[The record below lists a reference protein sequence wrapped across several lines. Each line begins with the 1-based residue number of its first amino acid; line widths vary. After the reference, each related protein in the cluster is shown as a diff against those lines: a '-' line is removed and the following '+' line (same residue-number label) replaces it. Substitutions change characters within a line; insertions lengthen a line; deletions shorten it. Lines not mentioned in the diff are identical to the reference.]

1 MNIEIISCLND
12 NYSYLIHD
20 NQSNTVAIID
30 PSEFAPCDKIIS
42 KKYKK
47 LDYILNTHHHYDH
60 VGGNKELKKKYNS
73 KILGFKSDEERI
85 PNIDKLLEDNE
96 EFNIGS
102 IKFTTLFIPGHTA
115 GHIAFYS
122 KTEKVIFTGDTLF
135 SMGCGRVFEGT
146 YNQMFN
152 SLNRIKDLPEDT
164 KIYCGHEYT
173 QKNIEFCIKYN
184 PNNDLLKKTKNTIE
198 EKLKNGE
205 PSIPS
210 TLLKEKQMN
219 IFLRTDDLDV
229 KNILNLKKASNLE
242 VFTKLRDLKDNF

>member
-96 EFNIGS
+96 EFNIGN
-102 IKFTTLFIPGHTA
+102 IKFTTLFIPGHTT

-173 QKNIEFCIKYN
+173 QKNIEFCIKYD

>member
-1 MNIEIISCLND
+1 MNIEIIPCLND
-12 NYSYLIHD
+12 NYSYLIYD

-30 PSEFAPCDKIIS
+30 PSEFAPCDEIIG

-47 LDYILNTHHHYDH
+47 LDYIMNTHHHYDH

-96 EFNIGS
+96 EFNIGN
-102 IKFTTLFIPGHTA
+102 IKFTTLFIPGHTT

-122 KTEKVIFTGDTLF
+122 KTEKAIFSGDTLF

-146 YNQMFN
+146 YSQMFN

-210 TLLKEKQMN
+210 TLLEEKQMN

-242 VFTKLRDLKDNF
+242 IFTKLRDLKDNF

>member
-1 MNIEIISCLND
+1 MNIEIIPCLND

-47 LDYILNTHHHYDH
+47 LDFILNTHHHYDH

>member
-1 MNIEIISCLND
+1 MNIEIIPCLND

-20 NQSNTVAIID
+20 NKSNTVAIID

-152 SLNRIKDLPEDT
+152 SINRIKDLPEDT

-219 IFLRTDDLDV
+219 IFLRTDELDV

>member
-30 PSEFAPCDKIIS
+30 PSEFAPCDKIIN

-73 KILGFKSDEERI
+73 KILGFKSDKERI

-96 EFNIGS
+96 EFNIGN

-122 KTEKVIFTGDTLF
+122 KTEKTIFTGDTLF
-135 SMGCGRVFEGT
+135 SMGCGRVFEGS
-146 YNQMFN
+146 YSQMFD

-184 PNNDLLKKTKNTIE
+184 PNNNLLKKTKNSIE
-198 EKLKNGE
+198 EKLKNAE
-205 PSIPS
+205 PTIPS

>member
-73 KILGFKSDEERI
+73 KILGFKSDEKRI

-146 YNQMFN
+146 YSQMFN

>member
-20 NQSNTVAIID
+20 NKSNTVAIID

-96 EFNIGS
+96 EFNIGN

-122 KTEKVIFTGDTLF
+122 KTEKAIFTGDTLF

-210 TLLKEKQMN
+210 TLFKEKQMN

>member
-96 EFNIGS
+96 EFNIGN

-122 KTEKVIFTGDTLF
+122 KTEKTIFTGDTLF
-135 SMGCGRVFEGT
+135 SMGCGRVFEGS
-146 YNQMFN
+146 YSQMFD

>member
-20 NQSNTVAIID
+20 NKSNTVAIID

-96 EFNIGS
+96 EFNIGN

-152 SLNRIKDLPEDT
+152 SLNKIKDLPGDT

-173 QKNIEFCIKYN
+173 QENIEFCIKYN
-184 PNNDLLKKTKNTIE
+184 PNNDLLKKTKNAIE

-219 IFLRTDDLDV
+219 IFLRCDFHVV
-229 KNILNLKKASNLE
+229 KKKLNMLNADE
-242 VFTKLRDLKDNF
+242 VSVFKKLRDLKDSY

>member
-20 NQSNTVAIID
+20 NKSNTVAIID

-96 EFNIGS
+96 EFNIGN
-102 IKFTTLFIPGHTA
+102 IKFTTLFIPGHTT

-122 KTEKVIFTGDTLF
+122 KTEKTIFTGDTLF

-146 YNQMFN
+146 YSQMFN

>member
-96 EFNIGS
+96 EFNIGN

-146 YNQMFN
+146 YDQMFE

-242 VFTKLRDLKDNF
+242 IFTKLRDLKDNF

>member
-1 MNIEIISCLND
+1 MNIEIIPCLTD
-12 NYSYLIHD
+12 NYSYLIHE
-20 NQSNTVAIID
+20 NQSNTVTIID

-47 LDYILNTHHHYDH
+47 LDYILNTHHHHDH
-60 VGGNKELKKKYNS
+60 VGGNEELKRKYNS
-73 KILGFKSDEERI
+73 KVLGFKNDEKRI

-96 EFNIGS
+96 EFIIGN

-115 GHIAFYS
+115 GHVAFYS
-122 KTEKVIFTGDTLF
+122 KKDKAIFTGDTLF

-146 YNQMFN
+146 YDQMFD
-152 SLNRIKDLPEDT
+152 SLNRIKGLPEDT

-184 PNNDLLKKTKNTIE
+184 PNNDLLKKRKNTIK

-210 TLLKEKQMN
+210 TLLEEKQMN

-229 KNILNLKKASNLE
+229 RNMLNLKRASNLE
-242 VFTKLRDLKDNF
+242 IFTKLRDLKDNF

>member
-1 MNIEIISCLND
+1 MNIDIISCLKD

-60 VGGNKELKKKYNS
+60 VAGNKELKKKYNS

-96 EFNIGS
+96 EFNVGN

-152 SLNRIKDLPEDT
+152 SINRIKDLPEDT

-184 PNNDLLKKTKNTIE
+184 PNNDLLKKTKTTIE

>member
-20 NQSNTVAIID
+20 NKSNTVAIID

-96 EFNIGS
+96 EFNIGN
-102 IKFTTLFIPGHTA
+102 IKFTTLFIPGHTT

-152 SLNRIKDLPEDT
+152 SLSRIKDLPEDT

-184 PNNDLLKKTKNTIE
+184 PNNDLLKKTKNIIE

-210 TLLKEKQMN
+210 TLLEEKQMN

-242 VFTKLRDLKDNF
+242 IFTKLRDLKDNF

>member
-73 KILGFKSDEERI
+73 KILGFKGDEERI

-96 EFNIGS
+96 EFNIGN
-102 IKFTTLFIPGHTA
+102 IKFTTLFIPGHTT

-146 YNQMFN
+146 YEQMFE

-242 VFTKLRDLKDNF
+242 IFTKLRDLKDNF

>member
-20 NQSNTVAIID
+20 YKSNTVAIID

-85 PNIDKLLEDNE
+85 PNIDKLLDDNE
-96 EFNIGS
+96 EFNIGN
-102 IKFTTLFIPGHTA
+102 IKFITLFIPGHTA

-122 KTEKVIFTGDTLF
+122 KKEKAIFTGDTLF

-146 YNQMFN
+146 YSQMFN
-152 SLNRIKDLPEDT
+152 SLNRIKDLPEDI

-184 PNNDLLKKTKNTIE
+184 PGNDLLKKTKNTIE

-219 IFLRTDDLDV
+219 IFLRTDDPDV

>member
-1 MNIEIISCLND
+1 MNIEIIPCLND

-73 KILGFKSDEERI
+73 KIFGFKSDEERI

>member
-96 EFNIGS
+96 EFNIGN
-102 IKFTTLFIPGHTA
+102 IKFTTLFIPGHTT

-146 YNQMFN
+146 YEQMFE
-152 SLNRIKDLPEDT
+152 SLNRIKELPEDT

-242 VFTKLRDLKDNF
+242 IFTKLRDLKDNF

>member
-1 MNIEIISCLND
+1 MNIDIISCLKD

-96 EFNIGS
+96 EFNVGN

-146 YNQMFN
+146 YDQMFE
-152 SLNRIKDLPEDT
+152 SLNRIKNLPEDT

-184 PNNDLLKKTKNTIE
+184 PGNDLLKKTKNTIE

-219 IFLRTDDLDV
+219 IFFRTDDLDV
-229 KNILNLKKASNLE
+229 RNMLNLKKASNLE
-242 VFTKLRDLKDNF
+242 IFTKLRDLKDNF

>member
-96 EFNIGS
+96 EFNIGN
-102 IKFTTLFIPGHTA
+102 IKFTTLFIPGHTT

-146 YNQMFN
+146 YEQMFE

-242 VFTKLRDLKDNF
+242 IFTKLRDLKDNF

>member
-20 NQSNTVAIID
+20 NKSNTVAIID

-173 QKNIEFCIKYN
+173 KKNIEFCIKYN

>member
-96 EFNIGS
+96 EFNIGN

-146 YNQMFN
+146 YKQMFN

>member
-1 MNIEIISCLND
+1 MNIEIIPCLND
-12 NYSYLIHD
+12 NYSYLIYD

-60 VGGNKELKKKYNS
+60 VGGNKELKKKYSS

-96 EFNIGS
+96 EFNIGR

-152 SLNRIKDLPEDT
+152 SLSRIKDLPEDT

>member
-1 MNIEIISCLND
+1 MNIEIIPCLND
-12 NYSYLIHD
+12 NYSYLIYD

-30 PSEFAPCDKIIS
+30 PSEFAPCDEIIG

-146 YNQMFN
+146 YSQMFN

-198 EKLKNGE
+198 EKLKKIAIVLQG
-205 PSIPS
+205 I
-210 TLLKEKQMN
+210 
-219 IFLRTDDLDV
+219 IFLDV
-229 KNILNLKKASNLE
+229 NILLFLKTEE
-242 VFTKLRDLKDNF
+242 VQRMEDFCKSMGVQGIIFKM

>member
-1 MNIEIISCLND
+1 MNIEIIPCLND

-20 NQSNTVAIID
+20 NKSNTVAIID
-30 PSEFAPCDKIIS
+30 PSEFAPCDKIIN

-73 KILGFKSDEERI
+73 KILGFKSDEKRI

-96 EFNIGS
+96 EFNIGN
-102 IKFTTLFIPGHTA
+102 IKFTTLFIPGHTT

-122 KTEKVIFTGDTLF
+122 KTEKVRFTGDTLL

-152 SLNRIKDLPEDT
+152 SLSRIKDLPEDT

>member
-96 EFNIGS
+96 EFNIGN
-102 IKFTTLFIPGHTA
+102 IKFTTLFIPGHTT

-146 YNQMFN
+146 YEQMFE

>member
-96 EFNIGS
+96 EFNIGRHKVYYFIYS
-102 IKFTTLFIPGHTA
+102 WSYCRPYRFLFKNRKSNIYWRY
-115 GHIAFYS
+115 IIFY
-122 KTEKVIFTGDTLF
+122 G
-135 SMGCGRVFEGT
+135 MW
-146 YNQMFN
+146 
-152 SLNRIKDLPEDT
+152 
-164 KIYCGHEYT
+164 
-173 QKNIEFCIKYN
+173 
-184 PNNDLLKKTKNTIE
+184 
-198 EKLKNGE
+198 
-205 PSIPS
+205 PS
-210 TLLKEKQMN
+210 
-219 IFLRTDDLDV
+219 F
-229 KNILNLKKASNLE
+229 
-242 VFTKLRDLKDNF
+242 

>member
-96 EFNIGS
+96 EFNIGN

-210 TLLKEKQMN
+210 TLFKEKQMN

-242 VFTKLRDLKDNF
+242 IFTKLRDLKDNF

>member
-20 NQSNTVAIID
+20 NKSNTVAIID
-30 PSEFAPCDKIIS
+30 PSEFAPCDKIIN

-73 KILGFKSDEERI
+73 KILGFKSDKERI

-96 EFNIGS
+96 EFNIGN

-122 KTEKVIFTGDTLF
+122 KTEKTIFTGDTLF

-184 PNNDLLKKTKNTIE
+184 PNNDLLKKTKNIIE

-210 TLLKEKQMN
+210 TLLEERQMN

-229 KNILNLKKASNLE
+229 KNILNLEKASNLE

>member
-20 NQSNTVAIID
+20 NKSNTVAIID

-146 YNQMFN
+146 YDQMFE
-152 SLNRIKDLPEDT
+152 SLNRIKNLPEDT

-242 VFTKLRDLKDNF
+242 IFTKLRDLKDNF

>member
-12 NYSYLIHD
+12 NYSYLIYD

-96 EFNIGS
+96 EFNIGN
-102 IKFTTLFIPGHTA
+102 IKFTTLFIPGHTT

>member
-20 NQSNTVAIID
+20 NKSNTVAIID

-47 LDYILNTHHHYDH
+47 LDFILNTHHHYDH

-73 KILGFKSDEERI
+73 KILGFKSDKERI

-122 KTEKVIFTGDTLF
+122 KTEKVFFTGDTLF

-152 SLNRIKDLPEDT
+152 SLSRIKDLPEDT

>member
-96 EFNIGS
+96 EFNIGN
-102 IKFTTLFIPGHTA
+102 IKFTTLFIPGHTT

-146 YNQMFN
+146 YDQMFE

-242 VFTKLRDLKDNF
+242 IFTKLRDLKDNF

>member
-1 MNIEIISCLND
+1 MNIDIISCLKD

-60 VGGNKELKKKYNS
+60 VAGNKELKKKYNS

-96 EFNIGS
+96 EFNVGN

-146 YNQMFN
+146 YDQMFE
-152 SLNRIKDLPEDT
+152 SLNRIKNLPEDT

-210 TLLKEKQMN
+210 TLFKEKQMN
-219 IFLRTDDLDV
+219 IFLRTDELDV

-242 VFTKLRDLKDNF
+242 IFTKLRDLKDNF